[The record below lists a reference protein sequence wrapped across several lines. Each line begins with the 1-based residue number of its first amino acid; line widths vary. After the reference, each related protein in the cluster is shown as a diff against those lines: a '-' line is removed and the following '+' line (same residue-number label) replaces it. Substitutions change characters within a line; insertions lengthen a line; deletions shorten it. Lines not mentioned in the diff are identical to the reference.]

1 MGKEFDVRSRASF
14 CLVSMHQFTSK
25 IIMIP
30 STVEVILRI
39 YCMIRLQ
46 IMAKMWINTII
57 LVLTFSAYKR
67 LIMAMETISWKI
79 LAAEIHT
86 HLVIL

>member
-1 MGKEFDVRSRASF
+1 
-14 CLVSMHQFTSK
+14 
-25 IIMIP
+25 
-30 STVEVILRI
+30 
-39 YCMIRLQ
+39 
-46 IMAKMWINTII
+46 MAKMWINIII

-67 LIMAMETISWKI
+67 LIMAMESISWRI

>member
-1 MGKEFDVRSRASF
+1 M
-14 CLVSMHQFTSK
+14 
-25 IIMIP
+25 
-30 STVEVILRI
+30 VEVVLRI

-46 IMAKMWINTII
+46 IMAKMWINIII
-57 LVLTFSAYKR
+57 LVLTLSAYKR
-67 LIMAMETISWKI
+67 LIIAMETISWRI

>member
-1 MGKEFDVRSRASF
+1 
-14 CLVSMHQFTSK
+14 
-25 IIMIP
+25 
-30 STVEVILRI
+30 
-39 YCMIRLQ
+39 
-46 IMAKMWINTII
+46 MWINIII

-67 LIMAMETISWKI
+67 LIMAMESISWRI

>member
-1 MGKEFDVRSRASF
+1 
-14 CLVSMHQFTSK
+14 
-25 IIMIP
+25 
-30 STVEVILRI
+30 
-39 YCMIRLQ
+39 
-46 IMAKMWINTII
+46 MAKMWINTII

-79 LAAEIHT
+79 LAAEMNT

>member
-1 MGKEFDVRSRASF
+1 MGKEFDFRSRVSF

-25 IIMIP
+25 IIIP
-30 STVEVILRI
+30 SMVEVVLRI

-46 IMAKMWINTII
+46 IMAKMWINIII
-57 LVLTFSAYKR
+57 LVLTLSAYKR
-67 LIMAMETISWKI
+67 LIMVMESISWRI

>member
-1 MGKEFDVRSRASF
+1 MGKEFDFRSRVSF

-25 IIMIP
+25 IIIIP
-30 STVEVILRI
+30 SMVEVVLRI

-46 IMAKMWINTII
+46 IMAKMWINIII

-67 LIMAMETISWKI
+67 LIMAMESISWRI